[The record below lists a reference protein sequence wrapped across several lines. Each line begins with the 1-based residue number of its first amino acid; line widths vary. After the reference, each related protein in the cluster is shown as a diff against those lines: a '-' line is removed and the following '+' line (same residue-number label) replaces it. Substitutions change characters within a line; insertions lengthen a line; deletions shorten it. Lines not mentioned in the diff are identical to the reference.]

1 MREYDRRIALG
12 SWGEKKALVLLD
24 RAGFSKV
31 RDVNVE
37 TFNHPFGDIYAERAG
52 KPYLIGV
59 KTRNKFRDIGLV
71 NGEYNIQK
79 KGVDVQAIAL
89 PYKAELAWITI
100 QVIPELQ
107 TFSSY
112 FGTIA
117 LINEHYERFSIP
129 MRATETSRYERL
141 ASEET
146 DSTISPQWS
155 NGGYGRSR
163 D

>member
-12 SWGEKKALVLLD
+12 SWGERKAMVLLD

-52 KPYLIGV
+52 MRYLIGV

-79 KGVDVQAIAL
+79 KGVDVKAIAR
-89 PYKAELAWITI
+89 PCNPHGSQFKSS
-100 QVIPELQ
+100 QSCGCFGVILV
-107 TFSSY
+107 
-112 FGTIA
+112 
-117 LINEHYERFSIP
+117 
-129 MRATETSRYERL
+129 
-141 ASEET
+141 
-146 DSTISPQWS
+146 
-155 NGGYGRSR
+155 RSR
-163 D
+163 

>member
-12 SWGEKKALVLLD
+12 LWGEKKAQALLE

-59 KTRNKFRDIGLV
+59 KTRNKFRDIGLL

-79 KGVDVQAIAL
+79 KGIDVQAIAGR
-89 PYKAELAWITI
+89 YKAELAWVTI
-100 QVIPELQ
+100 QVVPELQ
-107 TFSSY
+107 MFWSY

-117 LINEHYERFSIP
+117 LLNEHRERFSVP
-129 MRATETSRYERL
+129 MRVTETARYERL
-141 ASEET
+141 ANEET
-146 DSTISPQWS
+146 DITIAPEWS
-155 NGGYGRSR
+155 NGGYGRS
-163 D
+163 